1 MAKFFFSNFFFSKRS
16 FDRFRLFSAGAS
28 TYRPA
33 VSDSG
38 LTFEKKLLRTSCN
51 HYFVMVLILL
61 LTVVLHV
68 TMSHLMRH
76 LYLRMIVRSLVN
88 SIPGLEFTKLV
99 TKNFRLKATQRCL
112 SLKKLASTTMKIKDE
127 AAMIVRGS

>member
-1 MAKFFFSNFFFSKRS
+1 MKFILFRKTLFRFFDSGFKNSWPSFFFFY
-16 FDRFRLFSAGAS
+16 RFRLFSAGAS

-38 LTFEKKLLRTSCN
+38 LPFEKKLLRTSCN
-51 HYFVMVLILL
+51 HYFVRVLILL
-61 LTVVLHV
+61 LTESFHV

-112 SLKKLASTTMKIKDE
+112 SLKKLA
-127 AAMIVRGS
+127 